1 MSLLHQS
8 EKPAKYYEDVKVAD
22 LKENVDYSSEALNEK
37 QRNSSTTSRTSHQNP
52 TPSTAPL
59 DEDTNKHQKTNSNNG
74 IHEES
79 IKNNK
84 NERPPLNDMPFIN
97 YAKKRKTSQHYI
109 RIRKVDMLPR
119 NDIYEATD
127 EDVDFIANF
136 NSENK
141 DPNLLTNEMLEQLI
155 VLWENNSEK
164 DYPIGLPQA
173 RSLTGDKLEKSL
185 FAKIEDVYNVSGNK
199 EYK

>member
-1 MSLLHQS
+1 MSFLHQS
-8 EKPAKYYEDVKVAD
+8 EKPPKYYDDSKVSD
-22 LKENVDYSSEALNEK
+22 PKDPIEYPSEALNEK
-37 QRNSSTTSRTSHQNP
+37 LRNSSTTSRTSHQNN
-52 TPSTAPL
+52 TNLMPL
-59 DEDTNKHQKTNSNNG
+59 EEETSKQHQKTNNNNG
-74 IHEES
+74 IHEEG

-84 NERPPLNDMPFIN
+84 IERPPLNDMPFIN

-127 EDVDFIANF
+127 EDLDFIASF

-141 DPNLLTNEMLEQLI
+141 DANSLTNEILEQLI

-164 DYPIGLPQA
+164 DYPIALPTA
-173 RSLTGDKLEKSL
+173 RSLTADKLEESL
-185 FAKIEDVYNVSGNK
+185 FGKIEDVYNVSGNK
-199 EYK
+199 KYK

>member
-8 EKPAKYYEDVKVAD
+8 EKPAKYYEDVKLAD
-22 LKENVDYSSEALNEK
+22 LKENVEYSSEVLNEK
-37 QRNSSTTSRTSHQNP
+37 QRNSSTTSRNQVP
-52 TPSTAPL
+52 M
-59 DEDTNKHQKTNSNNG
+59 DEETIKHPKTNSNNG

-79 IKNNK
+79 SKNNK

-97 YAKKRKTSQHYI
+97 YAKKRKNSQHYI

-127 EDVDFIANF
+127 EDLDFIASF

-185 FAKIEDVYNVSGNK
+185 FAKIEDVYNVSRITSVCL
-199 EYK
+199 